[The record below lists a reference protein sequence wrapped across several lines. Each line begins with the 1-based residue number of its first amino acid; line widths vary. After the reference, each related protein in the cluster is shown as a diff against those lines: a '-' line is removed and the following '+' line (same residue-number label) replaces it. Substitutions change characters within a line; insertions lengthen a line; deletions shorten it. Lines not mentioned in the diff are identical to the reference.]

1 MSLEVVRL
9 SKVQPADAHNEKLK
23 EDTGARTANKVNTE
37 SNTSVNHSNSDI
49 SDEKNKLSEATNKH
63 VTGKES

>member
-23 EDTGARTANKVNTE
+23 EDTGACAAV
-37 SNTSVNHSNSDI
+37 NTSVNHSNSDI

-63 VTGKES
+63 VTSKES

>member
-23 EDTGARTANKVNTE
+23 EDTGACAAVNTE

-63 VTGKES
+63 VTSKES